1 MDTVGIDK
9 KASSFKTTAEFKEFI
24 ESLPD
29 EKFKEYY
36 TKTNAE
42 LTDFENVMK
51 NGVTKTYESKTID
64 IRNILNDRRPEQ
76 LNTTRVLTMAE
87 GGLVNA

>member
-1 MDTVGIDK
+1 
-9 KASSFKTTAEFKEFI
+9 
-24 ESLPD
+24 
-29 EKFKEYY
+29 
-36 TKTNAE
+36 
-42 LTDFENVMK
+42 MK
-51 NGVTKTYESKTID
+51 NGITKEYESKTID

>member
-9 KASSFKTTAEFKEFI
+9 KASSFKTRAEFKEFI

-36 TKTNAE
+36 IKTDAE

-51 NGVTKTYESKTID
+51 NGITKTYESKTID
-64 IRNILNDRRPEQ
+64 IRNILNDRSPEK